1 MVKSIILNVLS
12 LFTLVSISLAKN
24 VTDIKDCPA
33 LSRRTPSVN
42 INDLRVDDIKI
53 IGALGDSVTAG
64 FGIMGFDRTVP
75 LSIASQKSKLEYR
88 GLSYSIGGDRGAGTM
103 YNYINYFQPE
113 VFGASVGSRLAG
125 ICTADKCNES
135 HKPGIDVLNGAL
147 SGAIAMNLDGELDY
161 LISTMKSI
169 KHIDFEDDWKM
180 INIQVGSNDMCGACN
195 TSYMDKVTPE
205 KYGNYVDSA
214 VDKIQSSIPK
224 VIVNLIS
231 SFDLSQLFELT
242 ATNSQYCVARKDETG
257 DTGCSCAANPEG
269 LNKMK
274 EFSKGYD
281 QKLLEIYKKYQSN
294 KSNSFAVVYQHCN
307 FEFSKFSME
316 FFSTLDCFHPSLKGH
331 TWLSKIFWNQL
342 FLPQSQKPIH
352 PLFNTEETI
361 YCPTDSDRIN
371 IN

>member
-1 MVKSIILNVLS
+1 MVKSIVLNVLS
-12 LFTLVSISLAKN
+12 LFTLVFISLAKN

-33 LSRRTPSVN
+33 LSRRTPSISV
-42 INDLRVDDIKI
+42 NDLRVDDIKV

-64 FGIMGFDRTVP
+64 FGIMGFDKNAPVF
-75 LSIASQKSKLEYR
+75 IASQKSKLEYR

-103 YNYINYFQPE
+103 SNFINHFQPE
-113 VFGASVGSRLAG
+113 VFGASIGTRLAG
-125 ICTADKCNES
+125 ICTDK
-135 HKPGIDVLNGAL
+135 PRIDVLNGAL

-161 LISTMKSI
+161 LISTMKST
-169 KHIDFEDDWKM
+169 KHINFENDWKM
-180 INIQVGSNDMCGACN
+180 INIQIGSNDMCGACN
-195 TSYMDKVTPE
+195 TSYMNQVTPE
-205 KYGNYVDSA
+205 KYGKYVDSV
-214 VDKIQSSIPK
+214 VDRIHSSIPK

-231 SFDLSQLFELT
+231 SFDLSQVFELS
-242 ATNSQYCVARKDETG
+242 AANSQYCAARKDGTG
-257 DTGCSCAANPEG
+257 DAGCSCAVNSEG

-294 KSNSFAVVYQHCN
+294 KSNSFAVAYQHCN

-331 TWLSKIFWNQL
+331 TWLSKAFWNQL
-342 FLPQSQKPIH
+342 FLPQSQKPNH
-352 PLFNTEETI
+352 LLFNTEETI
-361 YCPTDSDRIN
+361 YCPNDSDRIN